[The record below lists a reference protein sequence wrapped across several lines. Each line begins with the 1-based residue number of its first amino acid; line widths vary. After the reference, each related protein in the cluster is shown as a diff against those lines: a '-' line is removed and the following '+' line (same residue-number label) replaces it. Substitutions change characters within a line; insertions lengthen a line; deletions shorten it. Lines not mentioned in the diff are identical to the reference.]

1 MARRVTLKDVA
12 REAGMSESAVSQV
25 LNGRPCRLSEESK
38 RRIRACAERMDYRP
52 NRAARGLVTRRSGT
66 IGLIVPDI
74 ENPFFS
80 SLAKSFEARCQ
91 DDGLGLFITNSND
104 RLDHDCE
111 QLRRLDALGVDG
123 IVFVPSN
130 EILGEGEKD
139 IMDVLSGLSVP
150 YVMVDRII
158 EGAECDKVFVD
169 NEYGAHQAVEHLIS
183 FGHARIGCLANTR
196 SSQNG
201 RLRLAGYENALA
213 DHGIAVD
220 PALICEGDYH
230 GASGYRAVDELVAA
244 GATAI
249 FSTSDLMTIGVMR
262 RLSELCLSVPGDIS
276 VVSFDRNEASAFF
289 LPNITSVK
297 QDVGQ
302 LSACAFDLL
311 AERIAGSAGA
321 PRLRVIEPTLVEGQS
336 VSAPVAP
343 ASVH

>member
-1 MARRVTLKDVA
+1 MAKRVTLKDVA
-12 REAGMSESAVSQV
+12 RESSMSESAVSQV

-38 RRIRACAERMDYRP
+38 RRIRDCARRLDYRP
-52 NRAARGLVTRRSGT
+52 NRAARGLATRRSGT

-80 SLAKSFEARCQ
+80 SLAKRLEERSRQ
-91 DDGLGLFITNSND
+91 TGLGLFITNSD
-104 RLDHDCE
+104 DCPEHDCE

-130 EILGEGEKD
+130 DVLSDGEKD
-139 IMDVLSGLSVP
+139 VMGALASLAAP

-158 EGAECDKVFVD
+158 EAAECDKVFVD
-169 NEYGAHQAVEHLIS
+169 NEYGAHQAVDYLIES
-183 FGHARIGCLANTR
+183 GHRRIGCLANTR

-213 DHGIAVD
+213 DHDIAVD
-220 PALICEGDYH
+220 PSLVCEGDYH
-230 GASGYRAVDELVAA
+230 GASGYAAVDALVAA

-249 FSTSDLMTIGVMR
+249 FSTSDLMTLGVVR
-262 RLSELCLSVPGDIS
+262 RLSELGLRVPEDVS

-289 LPNITSVK
+289 LPNVTSVR

-302 LSACAFDLL
+302 LSSRAFDLL
-311 AERIAGSAGA
+311 GARMGGSRAA
-321 PRLRVIEPTLVEGQS
+321 YQLQVIEPELVIGSS
-336 VSAPVAP
+336 VAAPRA
-343 ASVH
+343 